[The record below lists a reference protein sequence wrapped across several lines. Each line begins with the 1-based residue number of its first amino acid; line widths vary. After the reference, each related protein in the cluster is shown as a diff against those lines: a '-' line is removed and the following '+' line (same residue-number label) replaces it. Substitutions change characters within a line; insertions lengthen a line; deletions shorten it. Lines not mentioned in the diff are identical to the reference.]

1 MNRVLKTALIGGM
14 TLGAAACMDFG
25 TSPSTSLQAS
35 DFALALAG
43 TGESQTS
50 FSDASAGGLTGFVS
64 GGFNQQGGPGGPG
77 GPGDGG
83 RRGGSWMMGGGLEA
97 GFAGYGLGNGFGHR
111 PIDNTSCTFNAT
123 SARLECAAV
132 VRNGV
137 TITRSFSFANAAGAS
152 QSAFDT
158 ATTDRINTRSIIVG
172 TIAGGF
178 HRGFGHGFRHGF
190 GPGNESA
197 AHRTPLV
204 NDTTSVNNA
213 SDRSVSGLRGEQ
225 RTISGTSGGTETT
238 VGTDSVG
245 RLTIVRVAGDTATG
259 VKIPKTAAGG
269 MPYPVAGNIVRS
281 MRVSLT
287 YDGRAAQTS
296 IRREVITFDGSATAA
311 VTVTQ
316 DGATK
321 NCTLPLPR
329 GRMSCS

>member
-1 MNRVLKTALIGGM
+1 MERLLKTAMIGVV
-14 TLGAAACMDFG
+14 TLSAVACMDFG
-25 TSPSTSLQAS
+25 TSPSASLQAS

-50 FSDASAGGLTGFVS
+50 FSDASVGGLTGFVS
-64 GGFNQQGGPGGPG
+64 GGFNQQGAPGPGGPG
-77 GPGDGG
+77 GGH
-83 RRGGSWMMGGGLEA
+83 RGGSWMMGGGLEA
-97 GFAGYGLGNGFGHR
+97 GFAGYGFGNGFGHR
-111 PIDNTSCTFNAT
+111 PIDNSSCTFNAT
-123 SARLECAAV
+123 STRLECAAV

-137 TITRSFSFANAAGAS
+137 TITRSFAFANAAGTA
-152 QSAFDT
+152 QTAFDS
-158 ATTDRINTRSIIVG
+158 ATTDRINTRSTIVG

-178 HRGFGHGFRHGF
+178 QRGFGHGFRHGF
-190 GPGNESA
+190 GPGNENA

-204 NDTTSVNNA
+204 NDTTTVNNA
-213 SDRSVSGLRGEQ
+213 SDRTVSGLRGEQ

-269 MPYPVAGNIVRS
+269 MPFPIAGNIVRS
-281 MRVSLT
+281 MKVTLT
-287 YDGRAAQTS
+287 YDGKAAQTS
-296 IRREVITFDGSATAA
+296 LRREVIAFDGSSTAT

-316 DGATK
+316 DGSTK